1 MIGAY
6 HTAIGGWDPGRK
18 AYDES
23 GKIDE
28 QLREYRRWEESVGL
42 KGSLVYYE
50 GNYPESLEIHTRC
63 YESAA
68 RRGDKQ
74 MTSLTLS
81 GRARNL
87 LRLGRL
93 DECIAL
99 SEQAAALSAEYSSGP
114 AKLPDDIHNYGVSPL
129 AYRYKHYPALPS

>member
-6 HTAIGGWDPGRK
+6 HTAIGSWEPGRK

-23 GKIDE
+23 GKIAE
-28 QLREYRRWEESVGL
+28 QLRDYRRWEESVGL

-81 GRARNL
+81 GRARKL
-87 LRLGRL
+87 LLLGRL
-93 DECIAL
+93 GECIGL
-99 SEQAAALSAEYSSGP
+99 SQQPAGLSAEYGGRP
-114 AKLPDDIHNYGVSPL
+114 AQ
-129 AYRYKHYPALPS
+129 